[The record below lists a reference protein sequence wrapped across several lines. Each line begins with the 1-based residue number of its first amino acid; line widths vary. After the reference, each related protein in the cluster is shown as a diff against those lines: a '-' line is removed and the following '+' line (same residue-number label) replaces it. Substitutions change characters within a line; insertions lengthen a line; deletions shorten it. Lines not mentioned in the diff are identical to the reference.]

1 MPVICRMALCY
12 LANTFSLFPAV
23 FISVIPLLLRVEKV
37 RCAGKSEILL
47 KTIPLPLT
55 LLMGMFL
62 TGCHSSLS
70 SNPVDT
76 LDTNTSLHTLC
87 DAPLNQQIAQ
97 LSRDHFARQR
107 STALVIGVISHNQP
121 PQLFSYGF
129 TDSDKRVPV
138 TGDTLFAV
146 GSVTKGVTA
155 EIAALQVQENKLAW
169 HSTLRELLPSEKEL
183 SPDAQKIT
191 VEQLASHTA
200 GLPRQ
205 AYDLPM
211 LGKLVRYVFTG
222 EQFYDDLDRGEY
234 QDYLSTFRAPDN
246 VQVNYSNLGYAILDS
261 ALEQNASRTIPN
273 MAQQDIFTPLKMT
286 HTGYVPEKLP
296 GYILRARGQAG
307 DQPKFVARGEV
318 VPEWRF
324 SHDMVGAASMWSTGN
339 DLLRYLQ
346 AHLSGTGDTQL
357 DHAFADAM
365 TLRRFQSDDD
375 AAALGWLGYSAYG
388 QTLLYQSGFIGG
400 YSSYIGL
407 DKRHGNAIVVL
418 QNSFNWQN
426 DIGHR
431 VLLRMAVASDHPRIC
446 AAQ

>member
-1 MPVICRMALCY
+1 MLRPLK
-12 LANTFSLFPAV
+12 L
-23 FISVIPLLLRVEKV
+23 PLLLST
-37 RCAGKSEILL
+37 GI
-47 KTIPLPLT
+47 
-55 LLMGMFL
+55 FL

-76 LDTNTSLHTLC
+76 LDSNTSLQTLC
-87 DAPLNQQIAQ
+87 HVPLAAQIEQ
-97 LSRDHFARQR
+97 LADRHFARHR
-107 STALVIGVISHNQP
+107 STALVIGIISQGQP
-121 PQLFSYGF
+121 PQIFSYGF
-129 TDSDKRVPV
+129 TDSDKRIPV

-155 EIAALQVQENKLAW
+155 EIAAVQVQNRALTW
-169 HSTLRELLPSEKEL
+169 RSTLGELLPNGETL

-205 AYDLPM
+205 VFDLPM

-222 EQFYDDLDRGEY
+222 KQFYDDLDRGDF
-234 QDYLSTFRAPDN
+234 QHYLRTFRAPEA
-246 VQVNYSNLGYAILDS
+246 VAVNYSNLGYAILDD
-261 ALEQNASRTIPN
+261 ALEQTASNTIPR
-273 MAQQDIFTPLKMT
+273 MAQQMIFTPLKMA
-286 HTGYVPEKLP
+286 HTGYQPDKLP
-296 GYILRARGQAG
+296 GYLLRARGQAG

-318 VPEWRF
+318 IPEWRF
-324 SHDMVGAASMWSTGN
+324 SHNMVGAASMWSTGN

-346 AHLSGTGDTQL
+346 AHLSGSGNPLL
-357 DHAFADAM
+357 DRAFTDAM
-365 TLRRFQSDDD
+365 TIRYFQSGKD

-407 DKRHGNAIVVL
+407 DKQHGNAIVVL

-431 VLLRMAVASDHPRIC
+431 LLLRMAVASEHPQIC
-446 AAQ
+446 ATR

>member
-37 RCAGKSEILL
+37 CSAGKSEILL
-47 KTIPLPLT
+47 KTSPLSLT

-76 LDTNTSLHTLC
+76 LNKTTSLHAIC
-87 DAPLNQQIAQ
+87 DAPLDRQITQ
-97 LSRDHFARQR
+97 LARDHFARQR
-107 STALVIGVISHNQP
+107 STALVIGVISRNQP
-121 PQLFSYGF
+121 PQIFSYGF

-155 EIAALQVQENKLAW
+155 EIAALQVQQNKLAW
-169 HSTLRELLPSEKEL
+169 HTTLRELFPSEKDL

-205 AYDLPM
+205 AYNLPM

-222 EQFYDDLDRGEY
+222 EPFYDDLDRGEY

-261 ALEQNASRTIPN
+261 ALETNASRTIPE
-273 MAQQDIFTPLKMT
+273 MAQQSIFTPLKMM

-296 GYILRARGQAG
+296 GYILRARGHAG

-365 TLRRFQSDDD
+365 TLRRFQNDDD

-400 YSSYIGL
+400 FSSYIGL

-431 VLLRMAVASDHPRIC
+431 LLLRMAVASDHPRIC
-446 AAQ
+446 TAP

>member
-37 RCAGKSEILL
+37 CSAGKSEILL
-47 KTIPLPLT
+47 KTSPLSLT

-76 LDTNTSLHTLC
+76 LNKTTSLHAIC
-87 DAPLNQQIAQ
+87 DAPLDRQITQ
-97 LSRDHFARQR
+97 LARDHFARQR
-107 STALVIGVISHNQP
+107 STALVIGVISRNQP
-121 PQLFSYGF
+121 PQIFSYGF

-155 EIAALQVQENKLAW
+155 EIAALQVQQNKLAW
-169 HSTLRELLPSEKEL
+169 HTTLRELFPSEKDL

-205 AYDLPM
+205 AYNLPM

-222 EQFYDDLDRGEY
+222 EPFYDDLDRGEY
-234 QDYLSTFRAPDN
+234 QDYLSTFHAPDN

-261 ALEQNASRTIPN
+261 ALETNASRTIPE
-273 MAQQDIFTPLKMT
+273 MAQQSIFTPLKMM

-296 GYILRARGQAG
+296 GYILRARGHAG

-339 DLLRYLQ
+339 DLLRYLE
-346 AHLSGTGDTQL
+346 AHLSGTGNAQL
-357 DHAFADAM
+357 DLAFADAM
-365 TLRRFQSDDD
+365 TLRRFQNDDD

-431 VLLRMAVASDHPRIC
+431 LLLRMAVASDHPRIC
-446 AAQ
+446 TAP

>member
-1 MPVICRMALCY
+1 
-12 LANTFSLFPAV
+12 
-23 FISVIPLLLRVEKV
+23 
-37 RCAGKSEILL
+37 
-47 KTIPLPLT
+47 
-55 LLMGMFL
+55 MGMFL

-76 LDTNTSLHTLC
+76 LNKTTSLHAIC
-87 DAPLNQQIAQ
+87 DAPLDRQITQ
-97 LSRDHFARQR
+97 LARDHFARQR
-107 STALVIGVISHNQP
+107 STALVIGVISRNQP
-121 PQLFSYGF
+121 PQIFSYGF

-155 EIAALQVQENKLAW
+155 EIAALQVQQNKLAW
-169 HSTLRELLPSEKEL
+169 HTTLRELFPSEKDL

-205 AYDLPM
+205 AYNLPM

-222 EQFYDDLDRGEY
+222 EPFYDDLDRGEY
-234 QDYLSTFRAPDN
+234 QDYLSTFHAPDN

-261 ALEQNASRTIPN
+261 ALETNASRTIPE
-273 MAQQDIFTPLKMT
+273 MAQQSIFTPLKMM

-296 GYILRARGQAG
+296 GYILRARGHAG

-339 DLLRYLQ
+339 DLLRYLE
-346 AHLSGTGDTQL
+346 AHLSGTGNAQL
-357 DHAFADAM
+357 DLAFADAM
-365 TLRRFQSDDD
+365 TLRRFQNDDD

-431 VLLRMAVASDHPRIC
+431 LLLRMAVASDHPRIC
-446 AAQ
+446 TAP

>member
-1 MPVICRMALCY
+1 M
-12 LANTFSLFPAV
+12 
-23 FISVIPLLLRVEKV
+23 
-37 RCAGKSEILL
+37 L
-47 KTIPLPLT
+47 KTSPLSLT

-76 LDTNTSLHTLC
+76 LNKTTSLHAIC
-87 DAPLNQQIAQ
+87 DAPLDRQITQ
-97 LSRDHFARQR
+97 LARDHFARQR
-107 STALVIGVISHNQP
+107 STALVIGVISRNQP
-121 PQLFSYGF
+121 PQIFSYGF

-155 EIAALQVQENKLAW
+155 EIAALQVQQNKLAW
-169 HSTLRELLPSEKEL
+169 HTTLRELFPSEKDL

-205 AYDLPM
+205 AYNLPM

-222 EQFYDDLDRGEY
+222 EPFYDDLDRGEY
-234 QDYLSTFRAPDN
+234 QDYLSTFHAPDN

-261 ALEQNASRTIPN
+261 ALETNASRTIPE
-273 MAQQDIFTPLKMT
+273 MAQQSIFTPLKMM

-296 GYILRARGQAG
+296 GYILRARGHAG

-339 DLLRYLQ
+339 DLLRYLE
-346 AHLSGTGDTQL
+346 AHLSGTGNAQL
-357 DHAFADAM
+357 DLAFADAM
-365 TLRRFQSDDD
+365 TLRRFQNDDD

-431 VLLRMAVASDHPRIC
+431 LLLRMAVASDHPRIC
-446 AAQ
+446 TAP

>member
-37 RCAGKSEILL
+37 CSAGKSEILL
-47 KTIPLPLT
+47 KTSPLSLT

-76 LDTNTSLHTLC
+76 LNKTTSLHAIC
-87 DAPLNQQIAQ
+87 DAPLDRQITQ
-97 LSRDHFARQR
+97 LARDHFARQR
-107 STALVIGVISHNQP
+107 STALVIGVISRNQP
-121 PQLFSYGF
+121 PQIFSYGF

-155 EIAALQVQENKLAW
+155 EIAALQVQQNKLAW
-169 HSTLRELLPSEKEL
+169 HTTLRELFPSEKDL

-205 AYDLPM
+205 AYNLPM

-222 EQFYDDLDRGEY
+222 EPFYDDLDRGEY

-261 ALEQNASRTIPN
+261 ALETNASRTIPE
-273 MAQQDIFTPLKMT
+273 MAQQSIFTPLKMM

-296 GYILRARGQAG
+296 GYILRARGHAG

-365 TLRRFQSDDD
+365 TLRRFQNDDD

-431 VLLRMAVASDHPRIC
+431 LLLRMAVASDHPRIC
-446 AAQ
+446 TAP

>member
-1 MPVICRMALCY
+1 M
-12 LANTFSLFPAV
+12 
-23 FISVIPLLLRVEKV
+23 
-37 RCAGKSEILL
+37 L
-47 KTIPLPLT
+47 KTSPLSLT

-76 LDTNTSLHTLC
+76 LNKTTSLHAIC
-87 DAPLNQQIAQ
+87 DAPLDRQITHLA
-97 LSRDHFARQR
+97 RDHFARQR
-107 STALVIGVISHNQP
+107 STALVIGVISPNQP
-121 PQLFSYGF
+121 PQIFSYGF

-155 EIAALQVQENKLAW
+155 EIAALQVQQNKLAW
-169 HSTLRELLPSEKEL
+169 HTTLRELFPSEKDL

-205 AYDLPM
+205 AYNLPM

-222 EQFYDDLDRGEY
+222 EPFYDDLDRGEY

-261 ALEQNASRTIPN
+261 ALETNASRTIPE
-273 MAQQDIFTPLKMT
+273 MAQQSIFTPLKMM

-296 GYILRARGQAG
+296 GYILRARGHAG

-346 AHLSGTGDTQL
+346 AHLSGTGNAQL
-357 DHAFADAM
+357 NLAFADAM
-365 TLRRFQSDDD
+365 TLRRFQNDDD

-431 VLLRMAVASDHPRIC
+431 LLLRMAVASDHPRIC
-446 AAQ
+446 TAP

>member
-37 RCAGKSEILL
+37 CSAGKSEILL
-47 KTIPLPLT
+47 KTSPLSLT

-76 LDTNTSLHTLC
+76 LNKTTSLHAIC
-87 DAPLNQQIAQ
+87 DAPLDRQITHLA
-97 LSRDHFARQR
+97 RDHFARQR
-107 STALVIGVISHNQP
+107 STALVIGVISPNQP
-121 PQLFSYGF
+121 PQIFSYGF

-155 EIAALQVQENKLAW
+155 EIAALQVQQNKLAW
-169 HSTLRELLPSEKEL
+169 HTTLRELFPSEKDL

-205 AYDLPM
+205 AYNLPM

-222 EQFYDDLDRGEY
+222 EPFYDDLDRGEY

-261 ALEQNASRTIPN
+261 ALETNASRTIPE
-273 MAQQDIFTPLKMT
+273 MAQQSIFTPLKMM

-296 GYILRARGQAG
+296 GYILRARGHAG

-346 AHLSGTGDTQL
+346 AHLSGTGNAQL
-357 DHAFADAM
+357 NLAFADAM
-365 TLRRFQSDDD
+365 TLRRFQNDDD

-431 VLLRMAVASDHPRIC
+431 LLLRMAVASDHPRIC
-446 AAQ
+446 TAP

>member
-37 RCAGKSEILL
+37 CSAGKSEILL
-47 KTIPLPLT
+47 KTSPLSLT

-76 LDTNTSLHTLC
+76 LNKTTSLHAIC
-87 DAPLNQQIAQ
+87 DAPLDRQITHLA
-97 LSRDHFARQR
+97 RDHFARQR
-107 STALVIGVISHNQP
+107 STALVIGVISRNQP
-121 PQLFSYGF
+121 PQIFSYGF
-129 TDSDKRVPV
+129 ADSDKRVPV

-155 EIAALQVQENKLAW
+155 EIAALQVQQNNLAW
-169 HSTLRELLPSEKEL
+169 HTTLRELFPSEKDL

-191 VEQLASHTA
+191 IEQLASHTA

-205 AYDLPM
+205 AYNLPM

-222 EQFYDDLDRGEY
+222 EPFYDDLDRGEY
-234 QDYLSTFRAPDN
+234 QDYLSTFHAPDN

-261 ALEQNASRTIPN
+261 ALETNASRTIPE
-273 MAQQDIFTPLKMT
+273 MAQQSIFTPLKMM

-296 GYILRARGQAG
+296 GYILRARGHAG

-339 DLLRYLQ
+339 DLLRYLE
-346 AHLSGTGDTQL
+346 AHLSGTGNAQL
-357 DHAFADAM
+357 DLAFADAM
-365 TLRRFQSDDD
+365 TLRRFQNDDD

-431 VLLRMAVASDHPRIC
+431 LLLRMAVASDHPRIC
-446 AAQ
+446 TAP

>member
-37 RCAGKSEILL
+37 CSAGKSEILL
-47 KTIPLPLT
+47 KTSPLSLT

-76 LDTNTSLHTLC
+76 LNKTTSLHAIC
-87 DAPLNQQIAQ
+87 DAPLDRQITQ
-97 LSRDHFARQR
+97 LARDHFARQR
-107 STALVIGVISHNQP
+107 STALVIGVISRNQP
-121 PQLFSYGF
+121 PQIFSYGF

-155 EIAALQVQENKLAW
+155 EIAALQVQQNKLAW
-169 HSTLRELLPSEKEL
+169 HTTLRELFPSEKDL

-205 AYDLPM
+205 AYNLPM

-222 EQFYDDLDRGEY
+222 EPFYDDLDRGEY

-261 ALEQNASRTIPN
+261 ALETNASRTIPE
-273 MAQQDIFTPLKMT
+273 MAQQSIFTPLKMM

-296 GYILRARGQAG
+296 GYILRARGHAG

-346 AHLSGTGDTQL
+346 AHLSGTGNAQL
-357 DHAFADAM
+357 NLAFADAM
-365 TLRRFQSDDD
+365 TLRRFQNDDD

-431 VLLRMAVASDHPRIC
+431 LLLRMAVASDHPRIC
-446 AAQ
+446 TAP